1 MAAYQVI
8 EDNGRPKFVVF
19 QFGDK
24 DAIEDYLEELWA
36 EKVVRGLASRQG
48 EECFTLEE
56 AERILALKKPSN
68 RTRVSSRPRKGVRR
82 EKRLVALH

>member
-56 AERILALKKPSN
+56 AEHFLALDKP
-68 RTRVSSRPRKGVRR
+68 KGVRH
-82 EKRLVALH
+82 EKKLVAIH